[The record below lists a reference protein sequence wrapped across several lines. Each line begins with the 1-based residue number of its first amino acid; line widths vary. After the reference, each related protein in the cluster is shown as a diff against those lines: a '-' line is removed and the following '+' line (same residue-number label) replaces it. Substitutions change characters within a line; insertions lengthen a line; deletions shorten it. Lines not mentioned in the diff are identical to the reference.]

1 MMSREQ
7 RTSKRKL
14 CNFLL
19 CPAANTTCICLQPF
33 FFPPVQRHTP
43 FSLQIPFCNLCI
55 GSCLFPSPLGPPSTN
70 YFFSL
75 YPSHSS
81 DSSLSVEVSSGQ
93 RQETS
98 LDPHHSC
105 SHLASDGLSKRDIYF
120 LNSCFAPLPTD
131 NPTSILPRKFIKQ
144 KTLKH

>member
-1 MMSREQ
+1 MSNSLDDEQ
-7 RTSKRKL
+7 RTKNTRESSAISCSAQLPTR
-14 CNFLL
+14 
-19 CPAANTTCICLQPF
+19 PASACSLF

-55 GSCLFPSPLGPPSTN
+55 GSCLFPTLLRPYSTN

-81 DSSLSVEVSSGQ
+81 DPSLSVEVSFSQ
-93 RQETS
+93 RQEPS

-105 SHLASDGLSKRDIYF
+105 SHLASCISSTDGLSKREYLPPRLLF
-120 LNSCFAPLPTD
+120 CSCP
-131 NPTSILPRKFIKQ
+131 
-144 KTLKH
+144 H

>member
-1 MMSREQ
+1 MSREQ

-14 CNFLL
+14 CNCLL

-55 GSCLFPSPLGPPSTN
+55 GSCLFPSPLRPSSTN

-93 RQETS
+93 RQEPS

-105 SHLASDGLSKRDIYF
+105 SHLASDGLSKREY
-120 LNSCFAPLPTD
+120 LLPQLLFCSSPHWQPNFHPSQEVYKAED
-131 NPTSILPRKFIKQ
+131 S
-144 KTLKH
+144 